1 MVRYYPYFDRA
12 FQCLK
17 DCIGA
22 QARVPLSMQA
32 VAAAK
37 TVKDLYV
44 GRALLL
50 RLLLRRR
57 SPAAPATTAAPRSAY
72 YTTTT
77 TTTTTA
83 TTNELTNSRTHELT
97 N

>member
-1 MVRYYPYFDRA
+1 VVRYYPYFDRA

-44 GRALLL
+44 GRRAAAPT
-50 RLLLRRR
+50 
-57 SPAAPATTAAPRSAY
+57 PAAAPLSCRARHHDGAPLRVLHY
-72 YTTTT
+72 Y
-77 TTTTTA
+77 
-83 TTNELTNSRTHELT
+83 HYYHYHYHYYHYCYY
-97 N
+97 